1 MCIHVHKNTRDVWAG
16 SAEAKVL
23 LLYTTQAMSVLA
35 LHEVDTV
42 IFVSLR
48 V

>member
-1 MCIHVHKNTRDVWAG
+1 MCIHVNWNTRDVCAG

-23 LLYTTQAMSVLA
+23 LLYTASHELVA

>member
-1 MCIHVHKNTRDVWAG
+1 MYIHVHKNTRDVCAG
-16 SAEAKVL
+16 RAEAKVL
-23 LLYTTQAMSVLA
+23 LLYTASHELLA

-42 IFVSLR
+42 IIVSLR

>member
-23 LLYTTQAMSVLA
+23 LLYTASQSVLA

-42 IFVSLR
+42 IFVS
-48 V
+48 